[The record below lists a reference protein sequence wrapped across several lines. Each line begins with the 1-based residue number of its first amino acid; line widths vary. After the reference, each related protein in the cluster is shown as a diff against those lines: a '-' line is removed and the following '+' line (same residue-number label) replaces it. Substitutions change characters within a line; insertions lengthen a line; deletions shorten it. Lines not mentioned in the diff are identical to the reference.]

1 MSVCDIVTSDHDTM
15 CIVNFLLHYLIDCGG
30 IEPPLGTPVPVI
42 NQRLNCQN
50 SKAVPYGELKHAHPL
65 GDGSVYGCDEEPAL
79 QSSAR
84 CFPRHRPLG

>member
-1 MSVCDIVTSDHDTM
+1 M

-50 SKAVPYGELKHAHPL
+50 SKAVPY
-65 GDGSVYGCDEEPAL
+65 
-79 QSSAR
+79 
-84 CFPRHRPLG
+84 